1 MEIEETIGRILKEKG
16 LKIAVAESCTG
27 GLIASRI
34 TNISGASEYFEAG
47 FITYSNKAKTSF
59 LSVPEE
65 VINRYGAVSYETAK
79 LMAEGAKN
87 AAGVNIG
94 VSVTGIAGPTGG
106 TPEKPVGT
114 VFMGLATGDGTSVR
128 NFLFTGSRL
137 EIKQQ
142 TSEAALIFV
151 ADYLEGKPL

>member
-1 MEIEETIGRILKEKG
+1 MEIEERIGKMLKEKG
-16 LKIAVAESCTG
+16 LTIAVAESCTG

-34 TNISGASEYFEAG
+34 TDIGGASEYFEAG
-47 FITYSNKAKTSF
+47 IITYSNKAKISF

-65 VINRYGAVSYETAK
+65 VINSYGAVSYETAK
-79 LMAEGAKN
+79 LMAEGVKN
-87 AAGVNIG
+87 ITGADIG

-106 TPEKPVGT
+106 TLVKPVGT
-114 VFMGLATGDGTSVR
+114 VFVGLATGESTSVH

-142 TSEAALIFV
+142 TSEAALTFV
-151 ADYLEGKPL
+151 ADYLEEKPV